1 MLWAP
6 PQPRVGEF
14 CRGAGQNGA
23 LQLWVTA
30 WLSHTQRLWVLQG
43 DSPWEVCSY
52 WLGEG
57 VLSCASAQGCAQH
70 RQHEQC
76 PVQWLAAGAL
86 HCLWLPILLWVLCCD
101 FRMGFLLFLGLPIR
115 NEDLLLAPGMWLLG
129 WRWEIAVEGPEMVPN
144 PLLPSSLAGYAGG
157 RLGGR
162 QNLLAGALQRR
173 RLPGGQLHFHR
184 WDRLQGKSAAAG
196 ICQVSDRPCRGTP
209 QRCSSCLKLLVPRP
223 VSAAGRAPRAASG
236 SGAI

>member
-1 MLWAP
+1 MGSAP
-6 PQPRVGEF
+6 TGGRGLGIGAVLGNGFCLALVSCGRAGTGGTGGTGSCSLGIAEDQGWPWGCAGPGQGMHTAQGTQVMPLCRGLLLEHCTGCSSLPSPRV
-14 CRGAGQNGA
+14 
-23 LQLWVTA
+23 
-30 WLSHTQRLWVLQG
+30 
-43 DSPWEVCSY
+43 
-52 WLGEG
+52 LG
-57 VLSCASAQGCAQH
+57 
-70 RQHEQC
+70 
-76 PVQWLAAGAL
+76 
-86 HCLWLPILLWVLCCD
+86 CD
-101 FRMGFLLFLGLPIR
+101 FWLGLPIR

-129 WRWEIAVEGPEMVPN
+129 WRWEIAVEGLEMVPN

-196 ICQVSDRPCRGTP
+196 ICQVSDSPCRGTP
-209 QRCSSCLKLLVPRP
+209 KRCSSCLKLLVPRP